1 MKIHE
6 KLSKIQQELKAPK
19 NLFNKFGNY
28 YYRNAEGIL
37 NAVKPL
43 LNGLCLLISDEPVMV
58 GERYYIKATATL
70 TDGSESV
77 SAVAYAREDEQ
88 KKGMDGCQ
96 LTGACSSYARK
107 YALNA
112 LLMIDDSKDS
122 DDESLSPKN
131 PENDPDK
138 EKEAPD
144 PKPAAKPAPKPTPKP
159 APKAQDKAPEAPPVR
174 LVPDPPADVEI
185 GTKVPPLPKK
195 ETPKA
200 EKTPVQ
206 QFLITAMKLLRESRG
221 ISPAQNNKLFKDQ
234 LNVLIK
240 NKLAPDKALEEYT
253 MEEAEAVIDAMCKR
267 FTPNGTKL
275 LSIAK

>member
-1 MKIHE
+1 MKIYE

-19 NLFNKFGNY
+19 NLYNKFGNY

-43 LNGLCLLISDEPVMV
+43 LNGLSLIINDEPIVL

-70 TDGSESV
+70 TDGEEFV

-122 DDESLSPKN
+122 DDDSLSPKN
-131 PENDPDK
+131 PENDP
-138 EKEAPD
+138 EK
-144 PKPAAKPAPKPTPKP
+144 KPAAKPAEKP
-159 APKAQDKAPEAPPVR
+159 APVR
-174 LVPDPPADVEI
+174 VVPDPPAVVDI
-185 GTKVPPLPKK
+185 GTKVPAAPKK
-195 ETPKA
+195 ESLKV

-206 QFLITAMKLLRESRG
+206 EFLITAMKGLREARG
-221 ISPAQNNKLFKDQ
+221 ISPKKNNELFKEQ
-234 LNVLIK
+234 WSILVER
-240 NKLAPDKALEEYT
+240 KLAPDKALEEYT
-253 MEEAEAVIDAMCKR
+253 MEEAESLIDAMWKC
-267 FTPNGTKL
+267 FSPEGTKFIEG
-275 LSIAK
+275 SK

>member
-1 MKIHE
+1 MKIYE

-19 NLFNKFGNY
+19 NLYNKFGNY

-43 LNGLCLLISDEPVMV
+43 LNGLALIINDEPVVM
-58 GERYYIKATATL
+58 GERYYIKATATM

-122 DDESLSPKN
+122 DDDSLSPKN
-131 PENDPDK
+131 PENDP
-138 EKEAPD
+138 EKS
-144 PKPAAKPAPKPTPKP
+144 KTAAKPAE
-159 APKAQDKAPEAPPVR
+159 KAAPVR
-174 LVPDPPADVEI
+174 VLPDPPAAVVEI
-185 GTKVPPLPKK
+185 
-195 ETPKA
+195 
-200 EKTPVQ
+200 
-206 QFLITAMKLLRESRG
+206 
-221 ISPAQNNKLFKDQ
+221 
-234 LNVLIK
+234 
-240 NKLAPDKALEEYT
+240 
-253 MEEAEAVIDAMCKR
+253 
-267 FTPNGTKL
+267 
-275 LSIAK
+275 

>member
-1 MKIHE
+1 MKIYE

-19 NLFNKFGNY
+19 NLYNKFGNY

-43 LNGLCLLISDEPVMV
+43 LNGMCLLITDEPIMV

-122 DDESLSPKN
+122 DDDSLSPKN
-131 PENDPDK
+131 PENE
-138 EKEAPD
+138 EKQE
-144 PKPAAKPAPKPTPKP
+144 KPAAKPAPKPAPKP
-159 APKAQDKAPEAPPVR
+159 AAVPPVR
-174 LVPDPPADVEI
+174 VVPDPPAVVEI
-185 GTKVPPLPKK
+185 GTKVPAAPKK

-206 QFLITAMKLLRESRG
+206 QFLITAMKGLREARR
-221 ISPAQNNKLFKDQ
+221 ITPAQNNKLFNEQWKA
-234 LNVLIK
+234 LIER
-240 NKLAPDKALEEYT
+240 KLAPDKALEEYT
-253 MEEAEAVIDAMCKR
+253 MEEAESLIDAMWKC
-267 FTPNGTKL
+267 FSPEGTKF
-275 LSIAK
+275 IEGAK

>member
-1 MKIHE
+1 MKIYE

-19 NLFNKFGNY
+19 NLYNKFGNY

-43 LNGLCLLISDEPVMV
+43 LNGLALIINDEPVVM

-122 DDESLSPKN
+122 DDDSLSPKN
-131 PENDPDK
+131 PDNQ
-138 EKEAPD
+138 EKQETQE
-144 PKPAAKPAPKPTPKP
+144 KPAAKASAPKQEKHAEKAPVNKSQPAPVVSI
-159 APKAQDKAPEAPPVR
+159 AE
-174 LVPDPPADVEI
+174 
-185 GTKVPPLPKK
+185 KVPAIPKSPA
-195 ETPKA
+195 PKA

-206 QFLITAMKLLRESRG
+206 QFLITAMKGLREVRG
-221 ISPAQNNKLFKDQ
+221 ISVTQNNKLFKEQ
-234 LNVLIK
+234 WQALITAK
-240 NKLAPDKALEEYT
+240 MAPDKPLEEYT
-253 MEEAEAVIDAMCKR
+253 MIEAEALINAMYKN
-267 FTPNGTKL
+267 FAPEGTEIK
-275 LSIAK
+275 K